1 MLRDELLTR
10 FPALASIPPNAVA
23 VGGAVRDIILGRI
36 PADVDVETDH
46 PESCAAALGK
56 VIPLGRGDLK
66 VYRAVKDGLVYD
78 FSGRTDLRRRDFTI
92 NAISVD
98 LTTGEVQDPFHG
110 QKHIQQRIVRM
121 IEAKNFQDDPLRVL
135 RGVRLALQFDFAIE
149 NETIVAIRRR
159 ASHIVTVA
167 AERVTYELHTV
178 LSRGTFRDAV
188 RLLNETAL
196 DEALFGYAF
205 DAGRFHADDV
215 SLAGAYSLLVHDPKR
230 FSERW
235 KWSDALLREVMTLQ
249 HLLRDPDLLTIY
261 EAGEGIGK
269 QLPALFR
276 AVDREVQPM
285 PDFAMKPLL
294 TGDDIAALGVVR
306 GPALGLAKRALIEAQ
321 LRGRVQTRE
330 EAERLI
336 RSAR

>member
-1 MLRDELLTR
+1 M
-10 FPALASIPPNAVA
+10 
-23 VGGAVRDIILGRI
+23 
-36 PADVDVETDH
+36 
-46 PESCAAALGK
+46 
-56 VIPLGRGDLK
+56 
-66 VYRAVKDGLVYD
+66 
-78 FSGRTDLRRRDFTI
+78 
-92 NAISVD
+92 
-98 LTTGEVQDPFHG
+98 
-110 QKHIQQRIVRM
+110 
-121 IEAKNFQDDPLRVL
+121 
-135 RGVRLALQFDFAIE
+135 
-149 NETIVAIRRR
+149 
-159 ASHIVTVA
+159 A

-178 LSRGTFRDAV
+178 LSRGRFREAV

-205 DAGRFHADDV
+205 DASRFHADDV
-215 SLAGAYSLLVHDPKR
+215 SLAGAYALLVHDPKR

-249 HLLRDPDLLTIY
+249 HLLRDPDLLAIY

-294 TGDDIAALGVVR
+294 SGDDIAALGVVR
-306 GPALGLAKRALIEAQ
+306 GPELGQAKRALIEAQ
-321 LRGRVQTRE
+321 LRGRVHTRE